1 MCVGVDNL
9 WLIFFFG
16 GWKSL
21 CLLDLDFCF
30 LPQIGK
36 FLAYYFF
43 KHIFSR
49 LFSLL
54 FFWDPYNVDI
64 ITFGGVT
71 EFPEFILN
79 LHNFFSFTC
88 SASLLLLACYL
99 FHQVYFKFHLLY
111 SLPLDFFLNYYYYY
125 YFCFLFV
132 KGLTDVFH
140 SFLKSREYLYEY
152 YFKFFIMYIIYICF
166 AMLIV
171 LFFHLNHILL
181 SPYFALLSVS
191 LC

>member
-1 MCVGVDNL
+1 MGH
-9 WLIFFFG
+9 F
-16 GWKSL
+16 
-21 CLLDLDFCF
+21 
-30 LPQIGK
+30 
-36 FLAYYFF
+36 
-43 KHIFSR
+43 
-49 LFSLL
+49 L
-54 FFWDPYNVDI
+54 FF
-64 ITFGGVT
+64 
-71 EFPEFILN
+71 
-79 LHNFFSFTC
+79 
-88 SASLLLLACYL
+88 
-99 FHQVYFKFHLLY
+99 
-111 SLPLDFFLNYYYYY
+111 FFLNYYYYY